1 MKKNIGKKY
10 QKPCLHS
17 HFKPKNQIRLQ
28 KWRKIENFWEILTK
42 RDRKKTSLKA
52 LASRAKNFYYLLRDN
67 CHFNL

>member
-28 KWRKIENFWEILTK
+28 KWRKIENFWKIPP
-42 RDRKKTSLKA
+42 
-52 LASRAKNFYYLLRDN
+52 KNFRKTGQEKN
-67 CHFNL
+67 QFKSSCFAS